1 MECFGLSAHG
11 DETRGGTYS
20 IADQV
25 ARFSKAISD
34 GDARYLDIASL
45 YDGSFLNGKTVLVT
59 GGNRGLGF
67 ALCKKCCGRR
77 CCPRFWEEALR
88 RPEGTWMYPVLCQRL
103 GRLKNSTTLQ
113 SQECPA

>member
-1 MECFGLSAHG
+1 MECFGLSAYG

-25 ARFSKAISD
+25 ARFSRAISD

-45 YDGSFLNGKTVLVT
+45 YDGGFLDGKTVLVT

-67 ALCKKCCGRR
+67 ALCKKC
-77 CCPRFWEEALR
+77 
-88 RPEGTWMYPVLCQRL
+88 
-103 GRLKNSTTLQ
+103 
-113 SQECPA
+113 